1 MTLILQW
8 GQRVLG
14 RGEGESLWVRLLL
27 LQNFPTRLDS
37 FLLSLIRLVTGA
49 NNSALVVV
57 SAALSFTNSSRTPFL
72 VVASATRASKYSS
85 RSDADLVRPFA
96 CWTWGACLSAPCT
109 APNWSWHAT
118 AFFWPWHSGQLPCTD
133 SSKRPNPFHV
143 YWYPPSFRQIRGD
156 NPMTAWH

>member
-1 MTLILQW
+1 MLTLLSTILDVPHRHKQLFHPLGRLVYFLSSSKQLSGACMTLILQW

-27 LQNFPTRLDS
+27 LQNFPTQLDR

-49 NNSALVVV
+49 NNSVLVVV

-118 AFFWPWHSGQLPCTD
+118 AFF
-133 SSKRPNPFHV
+133 
-143 YWYPPSFRQIRGD
+143 
-156 NPMTAWH
+156 